1 MITRMRKYF
10 LVFGIVYVLI
20 LVTGGSTVHALTTG
34 PSIITLPNPLNPN
47 TIAGLITQIT
57 SALAIIAVPIV
68 GVAIIFGAYQILFAG
83 GDPEK
88 FKTGTRTIWY
98 AIIAYVIILVALG
111 SAKLIENILG
121 GTP

>member
-1 MITRMRKYF
+1 MRKYF

-34 PSIITLPNPLNPN
+34 PSIITLPNPLNTN

-68 GVAIIFGAYQILFAG
+68 GVAIIFGAHTRSSSQAATPKNSKPAPAPY
-83 GDPEK
+83 
-88 FKTGTRTIWY
+88 GTQ
-98 AIIAYVIILVALG
+98 
-111 SAKLIENILG
+111 
-121 GTP
+121 